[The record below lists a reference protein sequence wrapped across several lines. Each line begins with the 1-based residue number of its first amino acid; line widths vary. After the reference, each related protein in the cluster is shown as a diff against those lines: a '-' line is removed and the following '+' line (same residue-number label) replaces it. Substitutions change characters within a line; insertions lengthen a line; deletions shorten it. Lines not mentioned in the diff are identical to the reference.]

1 MQKFTSTPPNLPL
14 SGEELPR
21 CPLTKG
27 ESKEVEVFFHVVIPA
42 RHASTRLPGK
52 PLLPIAGK
60 PMVVRVAEQAAQ
72 SGAQQIWIAT
82 DHHAIANV
90 VHEHGFKA
98 CLTRESH
105 ASGTDRIAEVVEQ
118 RAWPDDTIVVNVQ
131 GDEPLIPPA
140 LIRAV
145 AEHLHQHPECAIA
158 TACHAIH
165 DEATFRNPNVVKVV
179 LDKNGNALYFSR
191 APIPYPRDAFN
202 FSSSPA
208 GRDDCPSSLRGEV
221 GRGVALPSDLPVL
234 RHIGIYAYRVSFL
247 RAYGQLPPIVLERY
261 EALEQLRAL
270 YYGYKIGVFV
280 AEQAPPGGVDTE
292 QDLHVARALFE
303 DRQEAMR
310 K

>member
-1 MQKFTSTPPNLPL
+1 MLA
-14 SGEELPR
+14 
-21 CPLTKG
+21 
-27 ESKEVEVFFHVVIPA
+27 FHVVIPA

-72 SGAQQIWIAT
+72 SGAQQIWVAT
-82 DHHAIANV
+82 DHHSIANV

-98 CLTRESH
+98 CLTKDTH

-118 RAWPDDTIVVNVQ
+118 HGWTDDTIVVNVQ

-145 AEHLHQHPECAIA
+145 AQHLHDHPECAIA

-165 DEATFRNPNVVKVV
+165 DEESMRNPNIVKTV
-179 LDKNGNALYFSR
+179 LDQHGNALYFSR
-191 APIPYPRDAFN
+191 APIPYPRDAF
-202 FSSSPA
+202 A
-208 GRDDCPSSLRGEV
+208 RGEPPP
-221 GRGVALPSDLPVL
+221 AELPVL
-234 RHIGIYAYRVSFL
+234 RHIGIYAYRASFL
-247 RAYGQLPPIVLERY
+247 RAYGELNPIVLERY

-270 YYGYKIGVFV
+270 YYGYKIGVFI
-280 AEQAPPGGVDTE
+280 AEQAPPAGVDTE
-292 QDLHVARALFE
+292 HDLHVARAFF
-303 DRQEAMR
+303 DNTVNTG